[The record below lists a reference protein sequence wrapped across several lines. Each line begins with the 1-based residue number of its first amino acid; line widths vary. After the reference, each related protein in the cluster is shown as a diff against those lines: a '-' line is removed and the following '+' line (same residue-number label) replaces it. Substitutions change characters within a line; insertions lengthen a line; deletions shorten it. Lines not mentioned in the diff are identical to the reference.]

1 MIGKDQT
8 NLNRSHHSS
17 SSVKAA
23 GPYERAS
30 PATQAA
36 LFATTREAKDYR
48 VQAENTCID
57 SGLMTRP
64 TTEARDGA
72 V

>member
-1 MIGKDQT
+1 VALACFQVQA
-8 NLNRSHHSS
+8 LA
-17 SSVKAA
+17 V
-23 GPYERAS
+23 EAS
-30 PATQAA
+30 RQQAA

-48 VQAENTCID
+48 VEAENTCID

-64 TTEARDGA
+64 TTESRDGA